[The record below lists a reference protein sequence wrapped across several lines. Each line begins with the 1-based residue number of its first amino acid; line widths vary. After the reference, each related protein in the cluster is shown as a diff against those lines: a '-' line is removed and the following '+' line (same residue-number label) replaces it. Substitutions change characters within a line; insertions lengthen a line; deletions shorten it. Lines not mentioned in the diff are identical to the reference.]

1 MTAESLVD
9 FRNFAALDGEK
20 AKSQPKEKKFEKKPM
35 KTLSRKPS
43 GGKGKED
50 RPRPEGRPTCGQNSN
65 SLGCFICDRPHRERD
80 CLKLE
85 KLAALVT
92 KEDSDSDSPPRVNPL
107 QLLEA
112 LRAVKGTSQPL
123 LYVLITLNGREIY
136 AMVDTGATHNFVCH
150 NTTVRLELCVGAHST
165 RVKAINS
172 KA

>member
-20 AKSQPKEKKFEKKPM
+20 AKSRPKEKKFEKKPL

-112 LRAVKGTSQPL
+112 LQAVKGTSQPL
-123 LYVLITLNGREIY
+123 YMCL
-136 AMVDTGATHNFVCH
+136 
-150 NTTVRLELCVGAHST
+150 
-165 RVKAINS
+165 
-172 KA
+172 